1 MFSSLRWAII
11 KTLCYSDIFEYP
23 LTNDEISKWLIKLKI
38 KNKKIITTIKNDELI
53 REKDGYYFLKG
64 RETIVDIRKKRE
76 IFSKQK
82 IIIAKKIASFLKI
95 IPTIRL
101 VGITG
106 ALALNNVKEDDD
118 IDLLI
123 VTSRNLLWTTRF
135 LVTILVEL
143 IGKRRRPNEIAV
155 NNKICLNMFLDE
167 NHLVIP
173 IEERNL
179 FSAHEVAQLQPIW
192 DRDNTYSIFLTE
204 NSWIR
209 RYLPNILNEDI
220 KKLNIIKS
228 RRNNNPLSIFPFL
241 SVRNFI
247 ENFLKYFQLRYMRK
261 KRTTEVIREGVIR
274 FHPNDVR
281 GLVMEKFNKKLRN
294 IQHK

>member
-11 KTLCYSDIFEYP
+11 KTLCYSDIFEFP
-23 LTNDEISKWLIKLKI
+23 LTADEISKWLIKLKI
-38 KNKKIITTIKNDELI
+38 KNKKIITTIKNDKLI

-64 RETIVDIRKKRE
+64 REKIVDIRKKRE
-76 IFSKQK
+76 IFSKKK

-95 IPTIRL
+95 IPTIKL

-143 IGKRRRPNEIAV
+143 LGKRRRPNETVV

-179 FSAHEVAQLQPIW
+179 FSAHEVAQMQSLW
-192 DRDNTYSIFLTE
+192 DKNNTYTIFLTE
-204 NSWIR
+204 NNWIR
-209 RYLPNILNEDI
+209 RYLPNILDEDI
-220 KKLNIIKS
+220 NKLNIIKS
-228 RRNNNPLSIFPFL
+228 RRNNNPSSIFPFL
-241 SVRNFI
+241 SVLNLI
-247 ENFLKYFQLRYMRK
+247 ENLLKYIQLWYMRK
-261 KRTTEVIREGVIR
+261 NRTTEVIREGVIR

-281 GLVMEKFNKKLRN
+281 GLVMGKFNKKLKN